1 MLTYADGVHVNLSL
15 HRKDSVVASVQ
26 TFGKA
31 QVPAAQRDLL
41 VPLLF
46 GLDPAQASDP
56 RLAPLQRLD
65 FLADK
70 PTPDDPVLEERLD
83 AMAAKWAWQRPGG
96 REGQRFARVYG
107 PTLRAHARR
116 KIFLQAF
123 GQTPVMPET
132 AVRRAL
138 LLGTTPLEVLCIG
151 DDDLLSVPLALL
163 GHRVTVYDIDDAVLI
178 PFLTRLAAE
187 WELDIRVEKVDLTAP
202 QGARRARFDAVVS
215 DPMSTRECFD
225 VFLSRGLSLLR
236 PGGTFLC
243 AMHAYAVEIFEAVQ
257 RDMRFG
263 VRARHHDFNHYYEE
277 GFWENYYRSDLIAIE
292 KLRET
297 RPVYA
302 LGQAAPLDLTSK
314 ELEVRH
320 HQAVDL
326 RGFDPARFSL
336 DAIDAAVE
344 QLKQEGLLEV
354 LIEARHR
361 DDAGLSYVAALRTGG
376 SFALTAFADERLVAY
391 DLYPF
396 QPARDVAI
404 RAALLRAV
412 PQSFH
417 KMIYRSARPHQPSIG
432 PEVPSREPPLSAP
445 RPRRRRR

>member
-1 MLTYADGVHVNLSL
+1 MLTYADGVHVNLDL
-15 HRKDSVVASVQ
+15 HGKDSVAASVQ
-26 TFGKA
+26 SFGKA
-31 QVPAAQRDLL
+31 EISPADRDIL
-41 VPLLF
+41 VPLMF
-46 GLDPAQASDP
+46 GLDPAQVDDP
-56 RLAPLQRLD
+56 RLAPLRRLG

-70 PTPDDPVLEERLD
+70 PSGDDPVLEQRLD

-96 REGQRFARVYG
+96 REGQRFQRVYG

-116 KIFLQAF
+116 KIFVQAY

-138 LLGTTPLEVLCIG
+138 LLGSRPLEVLCIG

-163 GHRVTVYDIDDAVLI
+163 GHRVTVYDIDEAVLI
-178 PFLTRLAAE
+178 PFLRGLARE
-187 WELDIRVEKVDLTAP
+187 WKLDIQVEKVDLTQP
-202 QGARRARFDAVVS
+202 QPRRKPRFDAVVS

-225 VFLSRGLSLLR
+225 LFLSRGLALLKT
-236 PGGTFLC
+236 GGTCLC

-257 RDMRFG
+257 RDMRFA

-277 GFWENYYRSDLIAIE
+277 GFWENYYRSDLIEIE
-292 KLRET
+292 KVRET

-302 LGQAAPLDLTSK
+302 LDQAAPLDLTSS
-314 ELEVRH
+314 ELDVRH
-320 HQAVDL
+320 HQACDL

-336 DAIDAAVE
+336 DGVDGAIDT
-344 QLKQEGLLEV
+344 LKQHS
-354 LIEARHR
+354 LIEVIVETRHR
-361 DDAGLSYVAALRTGG
+361 DERTLSYAAALGSGG
-376 SFALTAFADERLVAY
+376 TFALTAFADEMLVAY

-396 QPARDVAI
+396 QPARDQAI
-404 RAALLRAV
+404 REVLLRAV

-432 PEVPSREPPLSAP
+432 PEAP
-445 RPRRRRR
+445 VKRRPKKR